1 MREVRIDCV
10 SGGRLV
16 NRHDIVPYDI
26 VPYDIVPYAP
36 EKGLGGGAVV

>member
-26 VPYDIVPYAP
+26 VPYAP